1 MKYYIVAG
9 EPSGDLHASFLMKEI
24 KNNDKDA
31 DFRCW
36 GGDLMEQNGGEIVK
50 HYKELAFMGFVEVL
64 LNLKTILNNLV
75 ICKTDILLYQPD
87 VVILVDYPGFN
98 LKIAKF
104 AKENNFKVVY
114 YISPQIWAWKKGRVN
129 LIKKYVDKMLTILPF
144 EKEFYAKYN
153 YEVDYVG
160 HPLLDEIEHTN
171 GEENNFREQ
180 YSLSEKPIIALL
192 PGSRKQEIKK
202 MLPLMLQVVDYFTD
216 YQFIISGVT
225 WQEISLYK
233 NILKEK
239 NIPILFDND
248 LLLRHASAA
257 IVTSGTAT
265 LETALYN
272 VPQVVCY
279 KGNIISYYIARW
291 LIKDIQHISLVNIIA
306 DKEIVRE
313 LIQKELNLKN
323 LQKELKK
330 ITDDSEKI
338 EQIQKD
344 YLFLRKKLGGK
355 GTSKRAA
362 DIIKQFLSTKSTN
375 F

>member
-1 MKYYIVAG
+1 MKYYIIAG

-114 YISPQIWAWKKGRVN
+114 YISPQIWAWKKSRVN

-171 GEENNFREQ
+171 GEEHNFREQ

-202 MLPLMLQVVDYFTD
+202 MLPLLLQVVDYFTD

-257 IVTSGTAT
+257 LVTSGTAT

>member
-1 MKYYIVAG
+1 M
-9 EPSGDLHASFLMKEI
+9 
-24 KNNDKDA
+24 
-31 DFRCW
+31 
-36 GGDLMEQNGGEIVK
+36 
-50 HYKELAFMGFVEVL
+50 FVEVL

-114 YISPQIWAWKKGRVN
+114 YISPQIWAWKKSRVN

-171 GEENNFREQ
+171 GEEHNFREQ

-202 MLPLMLQVVDYFTD
+202 MLPLLLQVVDYFTD

-257 IVTSGTAT
+257 LVTSGTAT

-338 EQIQKD
+338 EQIQKIIS
-344 YLFLRKKLGGK
+344 FKKIRWRRYF
-355 GTSKRAA
+355 KRAA
-362 DIIKQFLSTKSTN
+362 DIIKQFIHKIH
-375 F
+375 

>member
-1 MKYYIVAG
+1 VKYYIIAG

-114 YISPQIWAWKKGRVN
+114 YISPQIWAWKKSRVN

-171 GEENNFREQ
+171 GEEHNFREQ

-202 MLPLMLQVVDYFTD
+202 MLPLLLQVVDYFTD

-257 IVTSGTAT
+257 LVTSGTAT

>member
-1 MKYYIVAG
+1 MKYYIIAG

-114 YISPQIWAWKKGRVN
+114 YISPQIWAWKKSRVN

-171 GEENNFREQ
+171 GEEHNFREQ

-257 IVTSGTAT
+257 LVTSGTAT